1 MEVSV
6 KYDFHLQQDFHISKT
21 TDIQTY
27 FSKIENET
35 PKTDKIRKI
44 GIERYTV
51 YNDLIF
57 WKHDRKLL

>member
-1 MEVSV
+1 M
-6 KYDFHLQQDFHISKT
+6 KCDFHLRQDFHISKT

-57 WKHDRKLL
+57 